1 VLRQV
6 YFSLLNPM
14 QNKRVSS
21 FWSYGDEK
29 GSFDHPR
36 SFRHVQSVGGVDA
49 VVTASILAP
58 QIACPAMRLIAP
70 RTTPLSP
77 GTG

>member
-14 QNKRVSS
+14 QNKRASS

-29 GSFDHPR
+29 GSFDHLR
-36 SFRHVQSVGGVDA
+36 SFHHVQSVGGVDA
-49 VVTASILAP
+49 VVTEAILG
-58 QIACPAMRLIAP
+58 L
-70 RTTPLSP
+70 
-77 GTG
+77 G